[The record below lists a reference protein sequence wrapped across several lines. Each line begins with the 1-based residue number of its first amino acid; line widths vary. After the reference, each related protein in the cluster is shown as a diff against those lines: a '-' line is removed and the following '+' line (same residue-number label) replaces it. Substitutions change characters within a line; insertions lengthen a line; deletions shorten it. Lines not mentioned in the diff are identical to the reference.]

1 MNFQH
6 NLLPRESQTQL
17 IQASKVQ
24 PTRTD
29 SLARLK
35 AIAQATQQI
44 KKKRYPSLFIQ
55 ENSHEIAY

>member
-1 MNFQH
+1 MNWQH
-6 NLLPRESQTQL
+6 KLLPKEAQIRL

-35 AIAQATQQI
+35 AISTTTQQI
-44 KKKRYPSLFIQ
+44 KKQYPYLFTQ
-55 ENSHEIAY
+55 ENFNEVKY

>member
-6 NLLPRESQTQL
+6 KLLPKEAQIRL

-29 SLARLK
+29 LLARLK
-35 AIAQATQQI
+35 AIAETTQQI
-44 KKKRYPSLFIQ
+44 KQRYPYLFTQ
-55 ENSHEIAY
+55 ENFNEVKY

>member
-1 MNFQH
+1 MNLQH
-6 NLLPRESQTQL
+6 KLLPREAQTQL
-17 IQASKVQ
+17 IEASKVQ

-44 KKKRYPSLFIQ
+44 KKRYPSLFIQ

>member
-6 NLLPRESQTQL
+6 NLLPRGAQTQL

-35 AIAQATQQI
+35 AIAQVTQQI
-44 KKKRYPSLFIQ
+44 KKRYPSLFIQ
-55 ENSHEIAY
+55 ENSHEITH

>member
-6 NLLPRESQTQL
+6 KLLPREAQTQL
-17 IQASKVQ
+17 IETSKVQ
-24 PTRTD
+24 TTRTD

-44 KKKRYPSLFIQ
+44 KKRYPSLFFQ
-55 ENSHEIAY
+55 ENSHEITY

>member
-1 MNFQH
+1 MNLQH
-6 NLLPRESQTQL
+6 KLLPREAQTQL
-17 IQASKVQ
+17 IEASKVQ

-44 KKKRYPSLFIQ
+44 KKTVSIFIHSG
-55 ENSHEIAY
+55 EFA